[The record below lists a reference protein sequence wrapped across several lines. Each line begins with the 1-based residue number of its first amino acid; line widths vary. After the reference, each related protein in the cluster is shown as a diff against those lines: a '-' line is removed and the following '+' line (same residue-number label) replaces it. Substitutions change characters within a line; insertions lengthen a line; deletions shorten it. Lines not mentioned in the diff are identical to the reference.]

1 MVKHNKFIFNYKY
14 SILKELSLIFFLT
27 FSLLACGSSK
37 QSQNDSDSTDL
48 LASIDKDVTPNA
60 WSYQVLWQRNLG
72 FVLTN
77 PSLQE
82 KIDDW
87 LQKNQEVELEKLID
101 FLLDLTSDHLEFSF
115 IQNNNNPDI
124 LINSKKANCI
134 GYASF
139 FSSIFQYS
147 IQQAQLQNRYQCQQV
162 VGKIFYLGQDAHQF
176 FDNPF
181 FADHDFI
188 IIKDLETNQTTVIDP
203 SFYAYLGVRNIDLK
217 E

>member
-1 MVKHNKFIFNYKY
+1 MEKHSKFTFNYKIR
-14 SILKELSLIFFLT
+14 ILKKYIFIPFLA
-27 FSLLACGSSK
+27 FFFISCGSPEQK
-37 QSQNDSDSTDL
+37 QSNSDSTNL
-48 LASIDKDVTPNA
+48 LESIEDFSLPNA

-72 FVLTN
+72 FVVTN
-77 PSLQE
+77 ASLQQE
-82 KIDDW
+82 IKDW
-87 LQKNQEVELEKLID
+87 LQENQEIDLDDLID
-101 FLLDLTSDHLEFSF
+101 FLLDLTSEYLEFSF
-115 IQNNNNPDI
+115 TQNNNNPDI
-124 LINSKKANCI
+124 LITSKKANCI

-139 FSSIFQYS
+139 YASVFQFS

-181 FADHDFI
+181 FANHDFI
-188 IIKDLETNQTTVIDP
+188 IIQDLENHQTTVIDP